1 MKELTIQ
8 NFDQNISSGLILVDF
23 WAERCGPCRMLSPV
37 LEGLSQKIE
46 GVQFS
51 KVNIDEEQELA
62 SRYGIMS
69 IPTVMIF
76 KDGQLV
82 DKVIWLNPENVYQSK
97 LEDLK

>member
-82 DKVIWLNPENVYQSK
+82 DKVI
-97 LEDLK
+97 